1 LYNAGTPAEWRMTKP
16 VVAIDWG
23 TSSLRGV
30 RLDATGGVI
39 DERASLQ
46 GILNVPAGGFEAVFK
61 AQFGDWLGSEP
72 NTLCLI
78 SGMAGS
84 RQGWREAPYCQ
95 CPSGASDIAA
105 ALAWVERGRIAIVPG
120 LSCERDG
127 APDVMRGEE
136 TQIFG
141 ALDMLDL
148 ADALFVLPGTH
159 SKWAEVRAGRVERFS
174 TAMTGEVYALL
185 RRHSIL
191 ARTLP
196 QEEGMLNGA
205 AFDAGVER
213 AMRSVSLLQSAF
225 TARTLALFERSTPD
239 ELASYLSGLVIG
251 EELRA
256 QGTLVGRR
264 VHIIGSEALTQ
275 RYERALATVGAEPVA
290 VGAQATWRGL
300 WNIAHSL
307 EERLQDGLQKGP
319 PR

>member
-1 LYNAGTPAEWRMTKP
+1 MVREII
-16 VVAIDWG
+16 AIDWG
-23 TSSLRGV
+23 TSSLRGAK
-30 RLDATGGVI
+30 LDAQGAPI

-46 GILNVPAGGFEAVFK
+46 GILNVPPGGFEAVFQ
-61 AQFGDWLGSEP
+61 AQFGDWLDNP
-72 NTLCLI
+72 DTLCLI

-84 RQGWREAPYCQ
+84 RQGWREAPYCP
-95 CPSGASDIAA
+95 CPAGASDIAA
-105 ALAWVERGRIAIVPG
+105 ALAWVAPGRIAIVPG

-141 ALDMLDL
+141 ALDMLGL

-159 SKWAEVRAGRVERFS
+159 SKWAEVRDGRVERFS

-185 RRHSIL
+185 RHHSIL

-196 QEEGMLNGA
+196 PEDGPLRDKRGGS
-205 AFDAGVER
+205 FDAGVDR
-213 AMRSVSLLQSAF
+213 AMRSASLLQSAF

-256 QGTLVGRR
+256 QGTLAGRR
-264 VHIIGSEALTQ
+264 VHVIGNDALTQ
-275 RYERALATVGAEPVA
+275 RYQRALARAGAEAVA

-300 WNIAHSL
+300 WNIARSL
-307 EERLQDGLQKGP
+307 QNRSP
-319 PR
+319 

>member
-1 LYNAGTPAEWRMTKP
+1 MTRQI
-16 VVAIDWG
+16 VAIDWG
-23 TSSLRGV
+23 TSSLRGA
-30 RLDATGGVI
+30 RLDAQGAAT

-46 GILNVPAGGFEAVFK
+46 GILNVPSGGFEAVFQ
-61 AQFGDWLGSEP
+61 AQFGDWLGSS

-84 RQGWREAPYCQ
+84 RQGWREAPYCP
-95 CPSGASDIAA
+95 CPAGAGDIAA
-105 ALAWVERGRIAIVPG
+105 ALAWIVPGRIAIVPG

-141 ALDMLDL
+141 ALDMLGL

-159 SKWAEVRAGRVERFS
+159 SKWAEVRGGRVERFS

-185 RRHSIL
+185 RHHSIL

-196 QEEGMLNGA
+196 PDDAALRGE

-213 AMRSVSLLQSAF
+213 AMRSASLLQSAF
-225 TARTLALFERSTPD
+225 TTRTLALFERSTPD

-256 QGTLVGRR
+256 QGPLSGRR
-264 VHIIGSEALTQ
+264 VHVLGNDALTQ
-275 RYERALATVGAEPVA
+275 RYQRALARVGAEAIA

-300 WNIAHSL
+300 WNIARSL
-307 EERLQDGLQKGP
+307 QN
-319 PR
+319 

>member
-1 LYNAGTPAEWRMTKP
+1 MARRI
-16 VVAIDWG
+16 VAIDWG
-23 TSSLRGV
+23 TSSLRGA
-30 RLDATGGVI
+30 RLDAQGAVL

-46 GILNVPAGGFEAVFK
+46 GILNVPPGGFEAVFQ
-61 AQFGDWLGSEP
+61 AQFGDWLSP
-72 NTLCLI
+72 DTLCLI

-84 RQGWREAPYCQ
+84 RQGWREAPYCA

-105 ALAWVERGRIAIVPG
+105 ALAWIAPGRIAIVPG
-120 LSCERDG
+120 LNCERDG

-141 ALDMLDL
+141 ALDMLGL

-159 SKWAEVRAGRVERFS
+159 SKWAEVRGGRVERFS
-174 TAMTGEVYALL
+174 TAMTGETYALL
-185 RRHSIL
+185 RHHSIL

-196 QEEGMLNGA
+196 SEDGALQDA

-213 AMRSVSLLQSAF
+213 ALRSASLLQSAF
-225 TARTLALFERSTPD
+225 TVRTLALFERSTPD

-256 QGTLVGRR
+256 QGSLAGRR
-264 VHIIGSEALTQ
+264 VHVIGNDALTQ
-275 RYERALATVGAEPVA
+275 RYQRALACAGAQGVA

-300 WNIAHSL
+300 WNIARSL
-307 EERLQDGLQKGP
+307 PE
-319 PR
+319 

>member
-1 LYNAGTPAEWRMTKP
+1 MTRR

-23 TSSLRGV
+23 TSSLRGA
-30 RLDATGGVI
+30 RLDAQGAVL

-46 GILNVPAGGFEAVFK
+46 GILNVPPGGFEAVFQ
-61 AQFGDWLGSEP
+61 AQFGDWLVGP
-72 NTLCLI
+72 DTLCLI

-95 CPSGASDIAA
+95 CPAGANEIAA
-105 ALAWVERGRIAIVPG
+105 GLAWIAPGRIAIVPG
-120 LSCERDG
+120 LTCERDG

-141 ALDMLDL
+141 ALDMLRL

-159 SKWAEVRAGRVERFS
+159 SKWAEVRGGRVERFS
-174 TAMTGEVYALL
+174 TAMTGETYALL
-185 RRHSIL
+185 RHHSIL

-196 QEEGMLNGA
+196 SEDGPLHGE

-213 AMRSVSLLQSAF
+213 ALRSASLLQSAF
-225 TARTLALFERSTPD
+225 TVRTLALFERSTPD

-256 QGTLVGRR
+256 QGALAGLR
-264 VHIIGSEALTQ
+264 VHVIGNDALTQ
-275 RYERALATVGAEPVA
+275 RYRRALGRAGAEGIA

-300 WNIAHSL
+300 WNIARSL
-307 EERLQDGLQKGP
+307 PE
-319 PR
+319 

>member
-1 LYNAGTPAEWRMTKP
+1 MTRQL
-16 VVAIDWG
+16 VAIDWG
-23 TSSLRGV
+23 TSSLRGA
-30 RLDATGGVI
+30 RLDAQGAAL

-46 GILNVPAGGFEAVFK
+46 GILKVPAGGFEAVLQ
-61 AQFGDWLGSEP
+61 AEFGDWLVDA

-84 RQGWREAPYCQ
+84 RQGWREAPYCR

-105 ALAWVERGRIAIVPG
+105 ALAWVAPGRIAIVPG

-141 ALDMLDL
+141 ALDMLGLD
-148 ADALFVLPGTH
+148 DALFVLPGTH
-159 SKWAEVRAGRVERFS
+159 SKWAEVRGGRVERFS

-185 RRHSIL
+185 RHHSIL

-196 QEEGMLNGA
+196 SEDGPLHGE
-205 AFDAGVER
+205 AFDSGVER
-213 AMRSVSLLQSAF
+213 ALRSTSLLQSAF
-225 TARTLALFERSTPD
+225 TVRTLALFERSTPD

-251 EELRA
+251 EELRT
-256 QGTLVGRR
+256 QGSLAGRR
-264 VHIIGSEALTQ
+264 VHLIGNDTLTR
-275 RYERALATVGAEPVA
+275 RYQRALARAGAEGVA

-300 WNIAHSL
+300 WNIARSL
-307 EERLQDGLQKGP
+307 QE
-319 PR
+319 

>member
-1 LYNAGTPAEWRMTKP
+1 MHQLI
-16 VVAIDWG
+16 AIDWG
-23 TSSLRGV
+23 TSSLRGA
-30 RLDATGGVI
+30 RLDAQGAAI

-46 GILNVPAGGFEAVFK
+46 GILNVPPGGFEAVFQ
-61 AQFGDWLGSEP
+61 AQFGDWLGSS

-84 RQGWREAPYCQ
+84 RQGWREAPYCP
-95 CPSGASDIAA
+95 CPAGASDIAA
-105 ALAWVERGRIAIVPG
+105 ALAWVAPDRIAIVPG

-141 ALDMLDL
+141 ALDMLGL

-159 SKWAEVRAGRVERFS
+159 SKWAEVRDGRVERFS

-185 RRHSIL
+185 RHHSIL

-196 QEEGMLNGA
+196 PEDGPLYDKRGDS
-205 AFDAGVER
+205 FDAGVDR
-213 AMRSVSLLQSAF
+213 AMRSTSLLQSAF

-256 QGTLVGRR
+256 QGTLAGRR
-264 VHIIGSEALTQ
+264 VHVIGNDALTL
-275 RYERALATVGAEPVA
+275 RYQRALARAGAQAVA

-300 WNIAHSL
+300 WNIARSL
-307 EERLQDGLQKGP
+307 QN
-319 PR
+319 

>member
-1 LYNAGTPAEWRMTKP
+1 MDRLI
-16 VVAIDWG
+16 AIDWG
-23 TSSLRGV
+23 TSSLRGA
-30 RLDATGGVI
+30 RLDAQGAAL

-46 GILNVPAGGFEAVFK
+46 GILNAPPGGFEAVFQ
-61 AQFGDWLGSEP
+61 ATFGDWMDSP
-72 NTLCLI
+72 DTLCLI

-84 RQGWREAPYCQ
+84 RQGWREASYCP

-105 ALAWVERGRIAIVPG
+105 ALCWVVPGRVAIVPG

-141 ALDMLDL
+141 ALDMLGL

-159 SKWAEVRAGRVERFS
+159 SKWAEVRGGRVERFS
-174 TAMTGEVYALL
+174 TAMTGEIYALL
-185 RRHSIL
+185 RHHSIL

-196 QEEGMLNGA
+196 PEDGALHDA
-205 AFDAGVER
+205 AFAAGVER
-213 AMRSVSLLQSAF
+213 AMRSASLLQSAF
-225 TARTLALFERSTPD
+225 TVRTLALFERSTSD

-256 QGTLVGRR
+256 QGSLGGLAGRR
-264 VHIIGSEALTQ
+264 VHVIGNDALTQ
-275 RYERALATVGAEPVA
+275 RYQRALARVGAEAVA

-300 WNIAHSL
+300 WNIARSL
-307 EERLQDGLQKGP
+307 QN
-319 PR
+319 

>member
-1 LYNAGTPAEWRMTKP
+1 MDRLI
-16 VVAIDWG
+16 AIDWG
-23 TSSLRGV
+23 TSSLRGA
-30 RLDATGGVI
+30 RLDAHGVAI

-46 GILNVPAGGFEAVFK
+46 GILNVPAGGFEAVFQ
-61 AQFGDWLGSEP
+61 AEFGDWLGAS

-84 RQGWREAPYCQ
+84 RQGWREAPYCR

-105 ALAWVERGRIAIVPG
+105 ALTWVVPGRVAIVPG

-141 ALDMLDL
+141 ALDMLGL

-159 SKWAEVRAGRVERFS
+159 SKWAEVRSGRVERFS

-196 QEEGMLNGA
+196 PEDGPLHDA

-213 AMRSVSLLQSAF
+213 AMRCASLLQSAF
-225 TARTLALFERSTPD
+225 TVRTLALFERSTPD
-239 ELASYLSGLVIG
+239 DLASYLSGLVIG

-256 QGTLVGRR
+256 QGSLAGRR
-264 VHIIGSEALTQ
+264 VHVIGNDALTQ
-275 RYERALATVGAEPVA
+275 RYQRALGRVGAEAVA

-300 WNIAHSL
+300 WNIARSL
-307 EERLQDGLQKGP
+307 QN
-319 PR
+319 